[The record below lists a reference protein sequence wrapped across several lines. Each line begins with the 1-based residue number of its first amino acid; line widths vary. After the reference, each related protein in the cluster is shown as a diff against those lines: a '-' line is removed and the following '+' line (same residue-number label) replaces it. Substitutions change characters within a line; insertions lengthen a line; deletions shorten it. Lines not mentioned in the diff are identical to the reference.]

1 MRISDWS
8 SDVCSSDLS
17 GRAEPSRI
25 GWISVADGAML
36 AALATSGENIS
47 TALIRTNR
55 GMRDM
60 DYSSQRTTSDRLP
73 LCRSARQ
80 GAQRGLGMK
89 AGPGQPEQADR
100 RHSSEERRVGTEG
113 GSACRSGGSPYHK
126 KKNIHNKNNE

>member
-89 AGPGQPEQADR
+89 AR
-100 RHSSEERRVGTEG
+100 SEEHTSELQSLMRTSYAVF
-113 GSACRSGGSPYHK
+113 CLK
-126 KKNIHNKNNE
+126 NKNSHTTT